1 MKRRRAEQLKRLR
14 TGKRREPRAGSG
26 AAPGS
31 SAAKGTG
38 AQGREHHRG
47 SHGARGVTVPPA
59 GVLSSGNR
67 MSGKAGGP
75 GRHSGDNDASSSPQ
89 RSRKQMAPRRER
101 RGGSADG
108 GRGLRPLAP
117 CPLAPRLRS
126 SPLSA
131 SRVPGRIWTLVSL
144 THDEETSSGPAGVAQ
159 AVAHGRGTR
168 PHEPAGWGAPPP
180 AHHTEAPPA
189 VDAGGRTAARP
200 LVPAAARGDAAKT

>member
-1 MKRRRAEQLKRLR
+1 
-14 TGKRREPRAGSG
+14 
-26 AAPGS
+26 
-31 SAAKGTG
+31 
-38 AQGREHHRG
+38 
-47 SHGARGVTVPPA
+47 
-59 GVLSSGNR
+59 
-67 MSGKAGGP
+67 
-75 GRHSGDNDASSSPQ
+75 
-89 RSRKQMAPRRER
+89 MAPRRER

-131 SRVPGRIWTLVSL
+131 SRVPGRIWALVSL

-189 VDAGGRTAARP
+189 VDAGAP

>member
-1 MKRRRAEQLKRLR
+1 MKRRRAERLKRLR
-14 TGKRREPRAGSG
+14 TGKGREPRAGSG
-26 AAPGS
+26 PAPGS

-38 AQGREHHRG
+38 APGRERHRG

-67 MSGKAGGP
+67 MSGEAGGT

-108 GRGLRPLAP
+108 GLGPRSPCPRPLSAP
-117 CPLAPRLRS
+117 APGSVDGAGRS
-126 SPLSA
+126 SPLSV

-168 PHEPAGWGAPPP
+168 PHEPAGCGAPPP
-180 AHHTEAPPA
+180 RASH
-189 VDAGGRTAARP
+189 GGAAS
-200 LVPAAARGDAAKT
+200 G